1 MTVAANRTGRLPA
14 LMGHRR
20 TGSDVMKRIA
30 ALMVGGPATS
40 FLLGEKANSHAP
52 TASASWREGL
62 QAISRPRHKLSYL
75 TGEQCQFPGGIS
87 MRKLGYGL
95 LVTTGLLIGTLAE
108 AQGASQ
114 PPSAGRQADDSTRQ
128 QPGCACGMTGS
139 GMMAHGMGGAGMNC
153 PMRGMADVQVEQTQ
167 EGATLHL
174 TAKNPSQVED
184 VQRMAEGMQRCMS
197 GSGAPQQGQP
207 ASPRHQQR

>member
-1 MTVAANRTGRLPA
+1 
-14 LMGHRR
+14 
-20 TGSDVMKRIA
+20 
-30 ALMVGGPATS
+30 
-40 FLLGEKANSHAP
+40 
-52 TASASWREGL
+52 
-62 QAISRPRHKLSYL
+62 
-75 TGEQCQFPGGIS
+75 

-108 AQGASQ
+108 AQGTSQ

-128 QPGCACGMTGS
+128 QPSCACGMMGS
-139 GMMAHGMGGAGMNC
+139 GMMGQGMGGAGMNC
-153 PMRGMADVQVEQTQ
+153 PMRGMADVQMEQTQ

-184 VQRMAEGMQRCMS
+184 VQRMAERMQRCMS

-207 ASPRHQQR
+207 ASPRQQQR